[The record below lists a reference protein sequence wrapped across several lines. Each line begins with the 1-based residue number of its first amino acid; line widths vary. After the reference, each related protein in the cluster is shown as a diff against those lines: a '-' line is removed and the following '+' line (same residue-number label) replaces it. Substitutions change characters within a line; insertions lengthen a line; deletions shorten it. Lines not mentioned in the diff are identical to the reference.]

1 MATNL
6 TKMGRNCDSEREKI
20 SYCVQ
25 TRPGGSKLPHERV
38 EHDLIWGGGGVADF
52 SITESQRASFRM
64 EHASIFILGWK

>member
-6 TKMGRNCDSEREKI
+6 TKMGRNCDSVKEKL

-25 TRPGGSKLPHERV
+25 TRPGEVNSHMKELSM
-38 EHDLIWGGGGVADF
+38 ISFGGGKLQILV
-52 SITESQRASFRM
+52 SQRVSFRM